1 MEKYAML
8 KVNVGLSRKL
18 SRDYNSTGFSI
29 NMEGDVCV
37 GLDDPEAVVEKVKE
51 LYDLADEALS
61 QQIERY
67 QGDSAIA
74 SRDEDR
80 QSNSGSS
87 NGRQTQSRADGN
99 GRSTRHDRPQSEE
112 QNGRSESATN
122 KQVQYLLNL
131 GKRQGLT
138 PQQLEHRIENTFG
151 RSIGVYQLTKQEAGQ
166 LIDSLNQGSHGNGNG
181 NGRSHG

>member
-1 MEKYAML
+1 ML
-8 KVNVGLSRKL
+8 KANIGLSRKL

-29 NMEGDVCV
+29 NLEGEVCV
-37 GLDDPEAVVEKVKE
+37 GLDDPEAVVEKIKE
-51 LYDLADEALS
+51 LYDLADDALN

-87 NGRQTQSRADGN
+87 NGRQNQSRTDSN
-99 GRSTRHDRPQSEE
+99 GRSTRQDRPQFEG
-112 QNGRSESATN
+112 QNGHGEAATN

-138 PQQLEHRIENTFG
+138 PQQLEHRIESTFG

-166 LIDSLNQGSHGNGNG
+166 LIDSLNQVSHSNGNG
-181 NGRSHG
+181 NDRSHG